1 MNTPKHL
8 IIVAGG
14 TGSRIKNE
22 LPKQFIEINGTPII
36 VHTLRKFLQYNASI
50 HIYIAVHKDY
60 EAHLKLVLHK
70 FLPNQKVEITVGGET
85 RFHSVKN
92 ALALVPN
99 TGIVAIHDAARPMVS
114 KDTISRCFKAAQVH
128 GNATPCVPVNDSLRQ
143 VKGKYNKSVLRN
155 DYKIIQ
161 TPQCFKVELIKK
173 SFEQNYSESFTDDA
187 SVFEKAGN
195 TITLTEGNVENIKIT
210 YPIDLILAQHLL
222 K

>member
-1 MNTPKHL
+1 MNTQKHL

-36 VHTLRKFLQYNASI
+36 VHTLQKFFQYNPSI
-50 HIYIAVHKDY
+50 LVYIAVHKDY

-70 FLPNQKVEITVGGET
+70 FLPDKKIKITVGGET

-92 ALALVPN
+92 ALSLVPAK
-99 TGIVAIHDAARPMVS
+99 GIVAIHDAARPMVS
-114 KDTISRCFKAAQVH
+114 LESITRCFKTAQTH
-128 GNATPCVPVNDSLRQ
+128 GNATPCISVNESLRE
-143 VKGKYNKSVLRN
+143 VSGKNNKAVNRI
-155 DYKIIQ
+155 DFKIIQ

-173 SFEQNYSESFTDDA
+173 AFEQNYNESFTDDA
-187 SVFEKAGN
+187 SVFEKAGHH
-195 TITLTEGNVENIKIT
+195 IILTEGNVENIKIT
-210 YPIDLILAQHLL
+210 YPNDLILAQHLL

>member
-1 MNTPKHL
+1 MNTQKHL

-36 VHTLRKFLQYNASI
+36 VHTLQKFFQYNPSI
-50 HIYIAVHKDY
+50 LVYIAVHKDY
-60 EAHLKLVLHK
+60 ETHLKLVLHK
-70 FLPNQKVEITVGGET
+70 FLPEKKIEITVGGNT

-92 ALALVPN
+92 ALNLVPSK
-99 TGIVAIHDAARPMVS
+99 GIVAIHDAARPMVS
-114 KDTISRCFKAAQVH
+114 LETITRCFKTAQTN
-128 GNATPCVPVNDSLRQ
+128 GNATPCVSVNESLRQ
-143 VKGKYNKSVLRN
+143 VSGKNNKAVNRS
-155 DYKIIQ
+155 DFKIIQ

-173 SFEQNYSESFTDDA
+173 AFEQSYHESFTDDA
-187 SVFEKAGN
+187 SVFEKAGHH
-195 TITLTEGNVENIKIT
+195 IVLTEGNVENIKIT